1 MSKKEIIFT
10 GLGGQGIVKSGVIL
24 AEAAVLQGKHV
35 IQTQNYGPESRGG
48 CCRADIIISDEDI
61 CYPRVEK
68 VDVILALTQKGL
80 DEFIGYSNDDT
91 LIITDNS
98 IDVVGKENIRKFD
111 IFKYTEEVLKNP
123 QAINILCLGILSA
136 LTNEINYENMKKA
149 ICDNV
154 PKSTIERNLLAFDK
168 GIGMVN
174 SVNLN

>member
-1 MSKKEIIFT
+1 M
-10 GLGGQGIVKSGVIL
+10 
-24 AEAAVLQGKHV
+24 
-35 IQTQNYGPESRGG
+35 
-48 CCRADIIISDEDI
+48 
-61 CYPRVEK
+61 EK